1 MSDNQQPQQQ
11 PQPPEKPTH
20 FFTAGELTRLQSE
33 PSLRPRELKSRRS
46 AAMTKTTPIQVAP
59 YAIRNV
65 STSIFSIA
73 RHYGGVRA
81 YSTYYVY
88 LPESDELIRDDVF
101 KLVMKWRKAAE
112 KDRKEAEKKA
122 KAEAG
127 TGAESQGRTKAS
139 QGELF

>member
-1 MSDNQQPQQQ
+1 MMSEGVNMNDNQQP
-11 PQPPEKPTH
+11 PEQPPEQPTH

-33 PSLRPRELKSRRS
+33 PSLRPRARKSYLPVE
-46 AAMTKTTPIQVAP
+46 PIAP

-73 RHYGGVRA
+73 RHYGGLRA

-101 KLVMKWRKAAE
+101 KLVTKWRKAAE
-112 KDRKEAEKKA
+112 KERKELEKKA
-122 KAEAG
+122 KAEA
-127 TGAESQGRTKAS
+127 EGRTKAS

>member
-1 MSDNQQPQQQ
+1 
-11 PQPPEKPTH
+11 
-20 FFTAGELTRLQSE
+20 
-33 PSLRPRELKSRRS
+33 
-46 AAMTKTTPIQVAP
+46 MTKTTPIQVAP

-101 KLVMKWRKAAE
+101 KLVVKWRKAAE
-112 KDRKEAEKKA
+112 KERKEAEKKA
-122 KAEAG
+122 KAD
-127 TGAESQGRTKAS
+127 AEGCAKAS

>member
-1 MSDNQQPQQQ
+1 MTDENRQQQ
-11 PQPPEKPTH
+11 PQPQPPAQTTH

-33 PSLRPRELKSRRS
+33 PSLRPHEPKSRRS
-46 AAMTKTTPIQVAP
+46 ASMTKTTPIQVAP

-65 STSIFSIA
+65 SASIFSIA

-88 LPESDELIRDDVF
+88 LSESDELIRDDVF
-101 KLVMKWRKAAE
+101 KLVMKWRKSAE
-112 KDRKEAEKKA
+112 KERKELEKKA
-122 KAEAG
+122 KAEA
-127 TGAESQGRTKAS
+127 EGRTKAS

>member
-1 MSDNQQPQQQ
+1 MTTENISNQQQ
-11 PQPPEKPTH
+11 PSPPPQPTH

-33 PSLRPRELKSRRS
+33 PSLRPRAKKSYLPVE
-46 AAMTKTTPIQVAP
+46 PIAP

-81 YSTYYVY
+81 YSTYYIY
-88 LPESDELIRDDVF
+88 HPPTDELIRDDVF

-112 KDRKEAEKKA
+112 KERKESEKKV
-122 KAEAG
+122 KAEA
-127 TGAESQGRTKAS
+127 EGRTKAS

>member
-1 MSDNQQPQQQ
+1 MTDTNQQP
-11 PQPPEKPTH
+11 PVQPPEQPTN

-33 PSLRPRELKSRRS
+33 PSLRPRAKKSYLPVE
-46 AAMTKTTPIQVAP
+46 PIAP

-73 RHYGGVRA
+73 RHYGGMRA

-112 KDRKEAEKKA
+112 KERKEAEKKA
-122 KAEAG
+122 NVEAEVAEMDGGNRKA
-127 TGAESQGRTKAS
+127 R

>member
-1 MSDNQQPQQQ
+1 MTDVNQKSPEQPLVQ
-11 PQPPEKPTH
+11 PSTQPTH

-33 PSLRPRELKSRRS
+33 PSLRPRAKKSYLPVE
-46 AAMTKTTPIQVAP
+46 PIAP

-73 RHYGGVRA
+73 RHYGGLRA

-101 KLVMKWRKAAE
+101 KLVKKWRKSAE
-112 KDRKEAEKKA
+112 KERKEAEKKSKVEAEAEVGA
-122 KAEAG
+122 KAI
-127 TGAESQGRTKAS
+127 